1 MRSNTTAKLA
11 GAARFVAIAMVTA
24 SVLAAHTLPGITG
37 LDEYV
42 ITALPADGRPGGAG
56 GGQLDLGP
64 ISYQDPESRRHGAG
78 RNGSFSVQRYFR
90 LRLEHRSGKPGR
102 VALTAA
108 LVQGCSSCKVS
119 VDGIPLTLSPQI
131 ILRKVDLNSTTAHR
145 LEIEILVSAPPGV
158 VDAEIRWQVDEI

>member
-11 GAARFVAIAMVTA
+11 EAACYVALAMVLA
-24 SVLAAHTLPGITG
+24 SVLAARTFPGVTG

-42 ITALPADGRPGGAG
+42 VTALPADGRAVAAN

-90 LRLEHRSGKPGR
+90 LRLEHRSGKAGR

-108 LVQGCSSCKVS
+108 LVHGCSSCKVS
-119 VDGIPLTLSPQI
+119 VDGIPITLAPQI
-131 ILRKVDLNSTTAHR
+131 ILRKADLNSTTAHR
-145 LEIEILVSAPPGV
+145 LEIEIPVSAPPGF